1 MKTAGIRSRVLLAV
15 LLPVTL
21 MAVALSGVFL
31 VQRMA
36 DIEKAHNLQTQTL
49 IRQLAVACEYGLFSG
64 NTFQLQTLVHGVLKE
79 PNIRSVAV
87 VDERG
92 RVLASFGN
100 PIHNKLPTLNLYPR
114 TFVDEAARTEVLM
127 APVFAS
133 QVALDD
139 LFKQNSATLQDPPML
154 LGHVLIEF
162 STQALLSREWEVLLL
177 GLAAL
182 GLGLFLSGIL
192 ALRLGQ
198 RVINP
203 ILQVSTLI
211 KRLGQGDYSARGRVL
226 PNDPLRDL
234 HQVLNQTAERLAS
247 AREDL
252 EQRIALATA
261 ALREKKEEA
270 EKATLAKSRF
280 LAVASHDLRQPTH
293 ALGLFVTRLAQL
305 PHDEQTSLVIKNL
318 ERSVRAMQDLLDG
331 LMDISRLD
339 AQAAPV
345 PLTSFALNGIFEQ
358 LRDGFSEEAQTRHLR
373 LHIRPT
379 DVWVQSDPALLYRVV
394 MNLMSN
400 ALRYTQTGGVLLACR
415 LCDAGQKVR
424 IEVWDTG
431 IGIAPEHQ
439 QAIFSE
445 FYQVN
450 NDERNRGKGLGL
462 GLNIVQR
469 TAQLLGHTVHLCS
482 QPGQG
487 TRFSLELA
495 RAKPEPLVT
504 VDFSADDPVDKALRD
519 VQVLVIED
527 DALAMSGLSG
537 LLTSWGA
544 TVYEADCLA
553 GALLHLDTV
562 PVPDLIISDYRLPGG
577 AHGMEVIRQI
587 RAAVGAPV
595 PACLISGDADTAL
608 LARAQEAQLTLLQK
622 PVRPAKLRSLI
633 RRLLREAVI

>member
-1 MKTAGIRSRVLLAV
+1 MLLAV

-31 VQRMA
+31 VQRMN
-36 DIEKAHNLQTQTL
+36 DVDKTHDLQTQTL
-49 IRQLAVACEYGLFSG
+49 IRQLVVASEYGLFSG
-64 NTFQLQTLVHGVLKE
+64 NTLQLQILVNGVFKE

-92 RVLASFGN
+92 QILASVGN
-100 PIHNKLPTLNLYPR
+100 RSFHKLPALNLLPS
-114 TFVDEAARTEVLM
+114 TSVDDKENTEWLA

-133 QVALDD
+133 QIPLEDQ
-139 LFKQNSATLQDPPML
+139 FKQKSPAVQIKPLL
-154 LGHVLIEF
+154 LGHALIEF
-162 STQALLSREWEVLLL
+162 STQGVISREWEILLL
-177 GLAAL
+177 GLALALL
-182 GLGLFLSGIL
+182 GLMLGGLL

-198 RVINP
+198 GVIGPIFRV
-203 ILQVSTLI
+203 SKLI
-211 KRLGQGDYSARGRVL
+211 ERLGQGDYAARGELL

-234 HQVLNQTAERLAS
+234 QQILNQTAERLGT

-252 EQRIALATA
+252 EQRIAMATA

-270 EKATLAKSRF
+270 ERATLAKSRF

-305 PHDEQTSLVIKNL
+305 PHDEQTSLVIHNL
-318 ERSVRAMQDLLDG
+318 ERSVLAMQDLLDG

-339 AQAAPV
+339 AQAVPV
-345 PLTSFALNGIFEQ
+345 QLTRFALNDIFEQ
-358 LRDGFSEEAQTRHLR
+358 LRDGFSVAAQDKNLR
-373 LHIRPT
+373 LQIRPT

-415 LCDAGQKVR
+415 LCEGGEKVR
-424 IEVWDTG
+424 LEVWDTG
-431 IGIAPEHQ
+431 VGIAPEHQ
-439 QAIFSE
+439 QDVFNE
-445 FYQVN
+445 FYQVG

-469 TAQLLGHTVHLCS
+469 TAQLLGHPLRLCS
-482 QPGQG
+482 RPGQG
-487 TRFSLELA
+487 TRFSLELPRVLSEA
-495 RAKPEPLVT
+495 SLMLDLPAL
-504 VDFSADDPVDKALRD
+504 DASDKGLRG

-527 DALAMSGLSG
+527 DALAMTGLSN
-537 LLTSWGA
+537 LLASWGA
-544 TVYEADCLA
+544 TVYEADSLA
-553 GALLHLDTV
+553 SALLQLEHV

-577 AHGMEVIRQI
+577 THGMALIGQI
-587 RAAVGAPV
+587 RSACGAPV
-595 PACLISGDADTAL
+595 PACLISGDADADL
-608 LARAQEAQLTLLQK
+608 LARVQEAQLTLLQK

-633 RRLLREAVI
+633 RHLLRESAI